1 MGTPVLFVVDEDR
14 TALEALAADLDRRFG
29 ADYQIL
35 ARALPDG
42 GTDPAW
48 VAGVLLPLVAAAPE
62 WAIWASARVP
72 LRSDLPGRD
81 AWL

>member
-35 ARALPDG
+35 AEPSPTAAL
-42 GTDPAW
+42 T
-48 VAGVLLPLVAAAPE
+48 
-62 WAIWASARVP
+62 R
-72 LRSDLPGRD
+72 PG
-81 AWL
+81 